1 MRKFI
6 GALSLV
12 TLIAA
17 PTAHPAGRRATVSPS
32 SSSFGDNGQGPPTI
46 FNYQLSNVF

>member
-17 PTAHPAGRRATVSPS
+17 PTLTLPAGAPTVSPS
-32 SSSFGDNGQGPPTI
+32 SSSFGDNGWGPPTS
-46 FNYQLSNVF
+46 FN